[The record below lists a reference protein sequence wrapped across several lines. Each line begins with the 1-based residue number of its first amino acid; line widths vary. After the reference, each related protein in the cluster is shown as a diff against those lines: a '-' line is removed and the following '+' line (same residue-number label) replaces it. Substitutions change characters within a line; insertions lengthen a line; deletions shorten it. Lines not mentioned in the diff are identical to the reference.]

1 MVRAGLV
8 GAIGKYRI
16 QAVHRLAF
24 PRAHLVGMHL
34 VTRGDLLD
42 RLVAAQR
49 FQRYAG
55 LEGCREPA
63 KAAEASDDSPS
74 PLQGRGVGLGRNYF
88 A

>member
-1 MVRAGLV
+1 MEIVYLTLVVRAGLV

-16 QAVHRLAF
+16 QAIHRLAF

-55 LEGCREPA
+55 LEGCVVICVFLR
-63 KAAEASDDSPS
+63 
-74 PLQGRGVGLGRNYF
+74 
-88 A
+88 